1 MPRRRAYHRTKG
13 EDGTLKRARPL
24 VGQLSAHDG
33 RDGTMAVGRKNAHNL
48 EAATEVRG
56 PEPAPPPVATRT
68 VPSGQVIRFQVH
80 GLPIPQGSTRVWM
93 VNGKPITTSSA
104 KGLGSWR
111 RLVADVAQNYA
122 PKAPWDGPV
131 GIELHFGLPK
141 PKSAPKT
148 RRVWP
153 DKRPDLDKLT
163 RAVLDAL
170 TYVVFADDSQVI
182 DIRASKDY
190 GAPGVVVEVRRMV
203 DEPDMSE

>member
-1 MPRRRAYHRTKG
+1 MPRRHAPGRKNGAG
-13 EDGTLKRARPL
+13 GTLKRRRRV
-24 VGQLSAHDG
+24 VGQLSAQTE
-33 RDGTMAVGRKNAHNL
+33 RDGTLAIARRPAG
-48 EAATEVRG
+48 EASLPHDELRG
-56 PEPAPPPVATRT
+56 PPEGTPGSRAVRSDT
-68 VPSGQVIRFQVH
+68 VVSFEVH

-104 KGLGSWR
+104 RGLGAWR

-122 PKAPWDGPV
+122 PKEPWDGPV

-141 PKSAPKT
+141 PKSAPK
-148 RRVWP
+148 RKRVWP

-190 GAPGVVVEVRRMV
+190 GAPGVHVEVRRIFESAAA
-203 DEPDMSE
+203 DA